1 MAYTYL
7 DGIEMAC
14 AGNISADAGDVK
26 SWDGTTIRILF
37 IEIEHLYGCLWTKY
51 TSRLKLKDE
60 YERAKSNP
68 TGILWDS
75 FFVREL
81 TESIRLGR
89 GPNYMRP
96 IP

>member
-1 MAYTYL
+1 MAHTYL

-14 AGNISADAGDVK
+14 AGNIKADVGDVK
-26 SWDGTTIRILF
+26 SWEGTTIKILF
-37 IEIEHLYGCLWTKY
+37 IEIECLYGRLRTKY

-89 GPNYMRP
+89 DPNY